1 MPWQR
6 AMSFSTGILQR
17 RRWGDWM
24 GSHLMP
30 SAAGGIQ
37 QIQHASSQHECQV
50 ACHMMPATMHEK
62 QPQFVPWSLLSIL
75 RGDTKKLRNIMRVKL
90 TMLAF
95 DDDFCRQM
103 Y

>member
-6 AMSFSTGILQR
+6 AMSFSTGTLQL
-17 RRWGDWM
+17 RRWDDWVVN
-24 GSHLMP
+24 HLMP

-37 QIQHASSQHECQV
+37 QIQHASSQHGCQV
-50 ACHMMPATMHEK
+50 ACHMTPATMHEK
-62 QPQFVPWSLLSIL
+62 QPRFVLWSLLSIL
-75 RGDTKKLRNIMRVKL
+75 RGGTKKLRNIMRVKL

-95 DDDFCRQM
+95 DDDFRRQM